1 MKYLRDDYKMKVVVV
16 AGIPGSGSTTV
27 LKSALEN
34 LDYTLVNYGDVM
46 LTIAQKMGL
55 VDDRDS
61 LRKLSPDVQKEVQ
74 RNAAKNIRE
83 KSEEINII
91 VDTHCTIKTPLGFLP
106 GLPKWVLDE
115 LQPDQFVLIEADD
128 DEILLRRINDTSR
141 TRDVE
146 KLKDINLHQQ
156 MNRAVSMAYAAL
168 TGATVQIIINHDNRL
183 DESVEEII
191 KTLE

>member
-1 MKYLRDDYKMKVVVV
+1 M
-16 AGIPGSGSTTV
+16 
-27 LKSALEN
+27 
-34 LDYTLVNYGDVM
+34 
-46 LTIAQKMGL
+46 
-55 VDDRDS
+55 
-61 LRKLSPDVQKEVQ
+61 
-74 RNAAKNIRE
+74 
-83 KSEEINII
+83 
-91 VDTHCTIKTPLGFLP
+91 
-106 GLPKWVLDE
+106 LDE

-128 DEILLRRINDTSR
+128 DEILLRRINDTSI

-156 MNRAVSMAYAAL
+156 MNRAVSIAYAAL

>member
-156 MNRAVSMAYAAL
+156 MNRAVSIAYAAL